1 MGIGSGGDAGEER
14 DTDMTLKNYWWLLIW
29 LFVAGG
35 ILTIAVP
42 KRPERVLGKMEY
54 RWSWEAALLLV
65 IPYIVAAT
73 FRTDAMVG
81 DTASYRRWFLSM
93 PTTISEWPGVLSEV
107 TKDKGFSVLLLL
119 LRLIFRNADI
129 MFFLV
134 IALFQILVVAMVCR
148 KYSCD
153 YWMSIFMFIATT
165 DYISWVNNGLRQF
178 VAVTIIFAATD
189 LMLEKKYIP
198 TIVLILL
205 ASTIHGSALLM
216 LPIVF
221 IIQGKPWNKKTILLV
236 LASIVALYFADQFTN
251 ILDNL
256 LSDTAYTNMV
266 SDWQEW
272 NDDGTNP
279 LRVLVYSMP
288 TILSLIGLK
297 YIKAEDDPVIN
308 MATNASLVSTALYII
323 SMGTSGIF
331 MGRLPIYVSM
341 YSMYILL
348 PWEIEHMFTEDSARL
363 IKICTVVLFSVFF
376 GYQMHAWGLL

>member
-1 MGIGSGGDAGEER
+1 
-14 DTDMTLKNYWWLLIW
+14 MTLTNYWWLLIW
-29 LFVAGG
+29 LFTGG
-35 ILTIAVP
+35 AFFAFFVS
-42 KRPERVLGKMEY
+42 KRQETVLGKKEE
-54 RWSWEAALLLV
+54 RWNVFPAILIV
-65 IPYIVAAT
+65 IPYIVAAA

-119 LRLIFRNADI
+119 LRLIFGNADVL
-129 MFFLV
+129 FFLA
-134 IALFQILVVAMVCR
+134 IALFQIFVVAMVCR

-178 VAVTIIFAATD
+178 VAVTIIFAATG
-189 LMLEKKYIP
+189 LMLKKKYGV
-198 TIVLILL
+198 IVLLILL
-205 ASTIHGSALLM
+205 AATIHGSALLM

-221 IIQGKPWNKKTILLV
+221 IIQGKPWNTKTILLV
-236 LASIVALYFADQFTN
+236 TASIAALYFADQFTN
-251 ILDNL
+251 VLDNL
-256 LSDTAYTNMV
+256 LADTAYTNMV

-279 LRVLVYSMP
+279 LRVLIYSIP

-297 YIKAEDDPVIN
+297 YIKAEDNPVIN
-308 MATNASLVSTALYII
+308 LATNASLVSTALYIV

-348 PWEIEHMFTEDSARL
+348 PWEIDHMFTKDSARL
-363 IKICTVVLFSVFF
+363 VKIGTVVLFSAFF
-376 GYQMHAWGLL
+376 WYQMHAWGLL

>member
-1 MGIGSGGDAGEER
+1 
-14 DTDMTLKNYWWLLIW
+14 MTLTNYWWLLIW
-29 LFVAGG
+29 CFVGG
-35 ILTIAVP
+35 FFIIIFFP
-42 KRPERVLGKMEY
+42 KQNEIVLGKHEE
-54 RWSWEAALLLV
+54 RWSVPAALALV
-65 IPYIVAAT
+65 IPYIAAAA

-81 DTASYRRWFLSM
+81 DTASYRSWFLSM
-93 PTTISEWPGVLSEV
+93 PTTIPEWPGVLSGV

-119 LRLIFRNADI
+119 LRLIFGNADVL
-129 MFFLV
+129 FFLA
-134 IALFQILVVAMVCR
+134 IALFQILVVAMICR

-178 VAVTIIFAATD
+178 VAVTIIFAATG
-189 LMLEKKYIP
+189 LMLKKKYVP
-198 TIVLILL
+198 LFLLILL
-205 ASTIHGSALLM
+205 AATIHGSALLM

-221 IIQGKPWNKKTILLV
+221 IIQGKPWNKKTVLLV

-256 LSDTAYTNMV
+256 LADTAYTNMV

-279 LRVLVYSMP
+279 LRVLIYSIP
-288 TILSLIGLK
+288 TILSFLGLK

-308 MATNASLVSTALYII
+308 LATNASLVSTALYIVSI
-323 SMGTSGIF
+323 GTSGIF

-348 PWEIEHMFTEDSARL
+348 PWEIDHMFTEDSARL
-363 IKICTVVLFSVFF
+363 VKMGIVVLFSAFF
-376 GYQMHAWGLL
+376 WYQMHAWGLL

>member
-1 MGIGSGGDAGEER
+1 MSFGSSGDAGEER
-14 DTDMTLKNYWWLLIW
+14 DTDMTLTNYWWLLIW
-29 LFVAGG
+29 LFVGGG

-42 KRPERVLGKMEY
+42 KRPERVLGKTEY

-308 MATNASLVSTALYII
+308 LATNASLVSTALYIV

-341 YSMYILL
+341 
-348 PWEIEHMFTEDSARL
+348 
-363 IKICTVVLFSVFF
+363 
-376 GYQMHAWGLL
+376 

>member
-1 MGIGSGGDAGEER
+1 M
-14 DTDMTLKNYWWLLIW
+14 
-29 LFVAGG
+29 
-35 ILTIAVP
+35 P
-42 KRPERVLGKMEY
+42 KRPVKVLGRTEY
-54 RWSWEAALLLV
+54 RWSWGAAILLV
-65 IPYIVAAT
+65 IPYIVAAA

-93 PTTISEWPGVLSEV
+93 PTTVSEWPEVLSEV
-107 TKDKGFSVLLLL
+107 TKDKGFSVMLLL

-221 IIQGKPWNKKTILLV
+221 IIQGKPWNKKTILLA
-236 LASIVALYFADQFTN
+236 LASIVVLYFADQFTN

-256 LSDTAYTNMV
+256 LSETAYTNMV

-288 TILSLIGLK
+288 TILSLIGWK
-297 YIKAEDDPVIN
+297 YIKAEDAPIIN
-308 MATNASLVSTALYII
+308 LATNASLVSTALYIV

-348 PWEIEHMFTEDSARL
+348 PWEIKHMFTEDSARL
-363 IKICTVVLFSVFF
+363 IKICTVVSFSVFF
-376 GYQMHAWGLL
+376 GYQMNAWGML

>member
-1 MGIGSGGDAGEER
+1 MIL
-14 DTDMTLKNYWWLLIW
+14 TNYWWLLIW
-29 LFVAGG
+29 CFVGG
-35 ILTIAVP
+35 FFLINFLP
-42 KRPERVLGKMEY
+42 KRNEIVLGKLEE
-54 RWSWEAALLLV
+54 RWSVPAAIALV
-65 IPYIVAAT
+65 IPYIVAAAL
-73 FRTDAMVG
+73 RTDAMVG

-93 PTTISEWPGVLSEV
+93 PTTISEWSEILSEV

-119 LRLIFRNADI
+119 LRLIFGNADV

-178 VAVTIIFAATD
+178 VAVTIIFAATG
-189 LMLEKKYIP
+189 LMLKKKYVP
-198 TIVLILL
+198 TILLIVL
-205 ASTIHGSALLM
+205 AATIHGSALLM

-221 IIQGKPWNKKTILLV
+221 IIQGKSWNKKTILLV
-236 LASIVALYFADQFTN
+236 LASIVVLYFADQFTN
-251 ILDNL
+251 VLDNL
-256 LSDTAYTNMV
+256 LADTAYTNMV

-279 LRVLVYSMP
+279 LRVLIYSIP
-288 TILSLIGLK
+288 TILSLIGIK

-308 MATNASLVSTALYII
+308 LATNASLVSTALYII

-331 MGRLPIYVSM
+331 IGRLPIYVSM

-348 PWEIEHMFTEDSARL
+348 PWEINHMFTKDFARL
-363 IKICTVVLFSVFF
+363 VKICTVVLFSVFF
-376 GYQMHAWGLL
+376 WYQMHTWGLL